1 MPVVPVIA
9 AVTPDR
15 SDGRAAASLG
25 DLKKNGAVDKIHLPR
40 AFFETESRVGAE
52 AGDGQIVESQF
63 APRLRASANR
73 GAMADKI
80 AERDRAGC
88 RFFEQHFNVI
98 HYLGD
103 APCLQL
109 HSACRSGDGDRQNN
123 G

>member
-1 MPVVPVIA
+1 
-9 AVTPDR
+9 
-15 SDGRAAASLG
+15 
-25 DLKKNGAVDKIHLPR
+25 
-40 AFFETESRVGAE
+40 
-52 AGDGQIVESQF
+52 
-63 APRLRASANR
+63 
-73 GAMADKI
+73 MADKI

-88 RFFEQHFNVI
+88 LFSAQFNVI